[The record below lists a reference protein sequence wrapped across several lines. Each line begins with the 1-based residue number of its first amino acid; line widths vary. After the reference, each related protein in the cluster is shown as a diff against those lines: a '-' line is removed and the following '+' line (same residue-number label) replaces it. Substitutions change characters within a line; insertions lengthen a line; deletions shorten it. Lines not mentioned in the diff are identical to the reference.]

1 MRKHF
6 LILMLLTLLP
16 LAGWADEGNLSEY
29 SIKLG
34 AANKERLA
42 YTSANLAP
50 TISLVTK
57 DGFGHPA
64 IEQTANGQKF
74 TYAWTDSNGNP
85 VADDAVINVGKYTV
99 TVTPNDFDT
108 FGEPISRNFWIT
120 KGELTVDAS
129 EATISAGGNWTSA
142 GYVIVTN
149 APALK
154 LNGVA
159 FAGATIE
166 YMTTSTDNAPLADA
180 TGWKAIDA
188 LAKAKNAGTYYVWY
202 KVDGDDNYTAV
213 GPTKL
218 GTFFTING
226 ESIDGHFEA
235 PQALATPTFG
245 YDGEEHELVQAGSVE
260 EGYGE
265 MKYSIDGGTTW
276 SKDVPKGK
284 NVDTYT
290 IQWMIEPTNQYA
302 GHPTNAGENLTATI
316 TQVAATISTAAVKA
330 DGTPEYTAKAQ
341 KLLKTAAVVNYHA
354 TVTYTIGYK
363 ATSGGEY
370 VYDDVHEF
378 TNIDDVVATD
388 AGYYSVKQFV
398 KVDDNFSASNTKYTE
413 IQIKKAKLYVTVD
426 DADKVYGA
434 PDPDYDIT
442 YSGWKENEWHEAAT
456 GKVLAADFVAP
467 TIKRDKYDE
476 KAGQK
481 VGTYK
486 IKAITNGSAKNYEFD
501 FTDETHNVFGYLT
514 INKKPLKATDFTVT
528 TASLAGIVYNGTA
541 KTPGLTSVVYSKYNG
556 TDAVNVDNLATESA
570 TMATP
575 TDYAYTY
582 EKNTDAGTA
591 EIIITGQGN
600 FEGSIVIPFTI
611 AKADIYVMP
620 VAAEKN
626 YGNDDPEATAIAFD
640 AENPATVYQYKLVT
654 AGNVEVAGAKLNGTV
669 ELQREEGEAV
679 STYKIYFKSY
689 EPNPSDN
696 YTVKNDVSDNQ
707 FNVEVTAERYA
718 NFTIKKAS
726 TGLKLR
732 FTTAGAAKNTKVYGN
747 ADPVWTIDDLEPIA
761 AGEEGGF
768 VGDDTWASV
777 KPTLSAPIFTLAS
790 QNVENEEQNH
800 VIVSNLASTNYPSV
814 SVEPLEF
821 NVTKRK
827 VAVKVKAQT
836 ITYGNNITTTSP
848 SDDVWE
854 IDNTNSEGG
863 DWNGTTGDTR
873 ENLAVTLSVA
883 NLPTYGPSATAYEKV
898 ITASTGNPNY
908 VIDDKKSVWGNLTVN
923 PGTAL
928 VLDDAED
935 DNFIK
940 IKANNGKEL
949 NVTIKFNRD
958 QKLKDSDPESATRK
972 WTKGYWNSL
981 VLPFDISIA
990 ELSSGFGYA
999 IFNVADPVNTTT
1011 GKVAF
1016 KIELAEN
1023 TTGNVIP
1030 ANTPILVKS
1039 NTDFFGPHTINFGS
1053 RTIVA
1058 PEAAQFGEPI
1068 NATNYR
1074 FMGTYEA
1081 LTASKDNMA
1090 NDYYFWTGVTNTPS
1104 RINTVKTP
1112 DTQNS
1117 WTILPFSCYV
1127 DQTGTATSGGARE
1140 LEFTYEDLGGHTTT
1154 VRGISIDEI
1163 GGENAEGIYNLNG
1176 VKMQNIPTQK
1186 GIYIMNGKKVVVK

>member
-42 YTSANLAP
+42 YTSEKLAP

-57 DGFGHPA
+57 DGFGHPE
-64 IEQTANGQKF
+64 ITQTANGQKF

-85 VADDAVINVGKYTV
+85 VAEDAVINVGKYTV

-120 KGELTVDAS
+120 KGALTVDAS
-129 EATISAGGNWTSA
+129 AATISAGGNWTSA
-142 GYVIVTN
+142 GYDIVTH
-149 APALK
+149 APVLK

-159 FAGATIE
+159 FAGATIK
-166 YMTTSTDNAPLADA
+166 YMTTSTVTAPAADA
-180 TGWKAIDA
+180 TEWKAFDA

-213 GPTKL
+213 EPTQL
-218 GTFFTING
+218 GTGPFTING
-226 ESIDGHFEA
+226 TSIAGHYTA

-245 YDGEEHELVQAGSVE
+245 YDGEEHELVQAGSVDD
-260 EGYGE
+260 GYGE

-330 DGTPEYTAKAQ
+330 DGTLEYTAKAQ
-341 KLLKTAAVVNYHA
+341 KLLKTAAVVNYGA
-354 TVTYTIGYK
+354 TVTYHIGYK
-363 ATSGGEY
+363 ATAAA
-370 VYDDVHEF
+370 VDYDYTAAVDID
-378 TNIDDVVATD
+378 NIDDVVATN
-388 AGYYSVKQFV
+388 AGFYQVKQFV
-398 KVDDNFSASNTKYTE
+398 KADDNFTGSNTLYTE
-413 IQIKKAKLYVTVD
+413 IEIKKAKLYVTVD
-426 DADKVYGA
+426 NAEKFYGE
-434 PDPDYDIT
+434 PEPNYDIT
-442 YSGWKENEWHEAAT
+442 YSGWKENEWHVAAT
-456 GKVLAADFVAP
+456 GKVAAANFVAP
-467 TIKRDKYDE
+467 TIHYKDYNV

-481 VGTYK
+481 VGTYP
-486 IKAITNGSAKNYEFD
+486 IQANGGSAKNYEFD
-501 FTDETHNVFGYLT
+501 YTEDTQNVLGEVT
-514 INKKPLKATDFTVT
+514 IKKKPLKATDFTVT
-528 TASLAGIVYNGTA
+528 TASLAGIVYDGTA
-541 KTPGLTSVVYSKYNG
+541 KTPVLTSVVYSKYNG
-556 TDAVNVDNLATESA
+556 TDAVNVANLATETA

-626 YGNDDPEATAIAFD
+626 YGNDDPAATAIAFD

-654 AGNVEVAGAKLNGTV
+654 AGNVEVAGAKLKGTV

-689 EPNPSDN
+689 EPDPYDN
-696 YTVKNDVSDNQ
+696 YTVKNTAVLAT
-707 FNVEVTAERYA
+707 ETTAERYA

-747 ADPVWTIDDLEPIA
+747 ANPVWTIDDLEPIGVGA
-761 AGEEGGF
+761 EAGF
-768 VGDDTWASV
+768 VGDDDWATV
-777 KPTLSAPIFTLAS
+777 KPTLSAPVFNLAS

-908 VIDDKKSVWGNLTVN
+908 EIDPTNSVWGNLTVN

-1154 VRGISIDEI
+1154 VRGISTDEI

>member
-34 AANKERLA
+34 ALNKERLA
-42 YTSANLAP
+42 YTSESLAP

-57 DGFGHPA
+57 DGFGHDPITQA
-64 IEQTANGQKF
+64 ANGQKF

-129 EATISAGGNWTSA
+129 AATISAGGAWTSA
-142 GYVIVTN
+142 GYDIVTN
-149 APALK
+149 APVLK

-159 FAGATIE
+159 FDGATIE
-166 YMTTSTDNAPLADA
+166 YMTTSTVTAPTADA

-213 GPTKL
+213 EPTIL
-218 GTFFTING
+218 GTDPFTIVG
-226 ESIDGHFEA
+226 ESIDGYYTE

-265 MKYSIDGGTTW
+265 MKYSIDGGTSW
-276 SKDVPKGK
+276 STDVPKGK
-284 NVDTYT
+284 NVNAYT

-302 GHPTNAGENLTATI
+302 GHPTDAGENLHATI
-316 TQVAATISTAAVKA
+316 TQVEANISTAAVKA

-363 ATSGGEY
+363 ATSEGDY

-388 AGYYSVKQFV
+388 AGYYSVKQRV
-398 KVDDNFSASNTKYTE
+398 KADVNFTGSNTKYTE
-413 IQIKKAKLYVTVD
+413 IQITKAQLYVTVD
-426 DADKVYGA
+426 DAEKFYGEPEPVYA
-434 PDPDYDIT
+434 IT

-456 GKVLAADFVAP
+456 GKVAAADFVAP
-467 TIKRDKYDE
+467 TIHYKDYNV

-481 VGTYK
+481 VDTYP
-486 IKAITNGSAKNYEFD
+486 ILATGGSAKNYKFD
-501 FTDETHNVFGYLT
+501 FTDETNNVLGEVT
-514 INKKPLKATDFTVT
+514 IKKKPLKATDFTVT
-528 TASLAGIVYNGTA
+528 TASLDGIVYDGIA

-556 TDAVNVDNLATESA
+556 TDAVNVANLATETA

-582 EKNTDAGTA
+582 EKNTNAGTA

-611 AKADIYVMP
+611 EKANIYVMP

-626 YGNDDPEATAIAFD
+626 YGNDDPEAEAIAFD

-654 AGNVEVAGAKLNGTV
+654 ALNAEVHGAKLNGTV
-669 ELQREEGEAV
+669 ELQREGGEAV

-689 EPNPSDN
+689 EPDPSDN
-696 YTVKNDVSDNQ
+696 YTVKNDVSVDQ
-707 FNVEVTAERYA
+707 FNVEVTANRYA

-747 ADPVWTIDDLEPIA
+747 ADPVWTIDDLEPIG
-761 AGEEGGF
+761 AGAEAGF
-768 VGDDTWASV
+768 VGDDDWASV
-777 KPTLSAPIFTLAS
+777 KPTLSAPVFNLAS
-790 QNVENEEQNH
+790 QNVNAENNQ
-800 VIVSNLASTNYPSV
+800 VTVSNLASTNYPSV
-814 SVEPLEF
+814 SVEPLNF
-821 NVTKRK
+821 TVTARK

-836 ITYGNNITTTSP
+836 ITYGNDITTTSA

-863 DWNGTTGDTR
+863 DWNGATGDTR

-898 ITASTGNPNY
+898 ITASTSNPNY
-908 VIDDKKSVWGNLTVN
+908 VIDATKSVWGNLTVN

-928 VLDDAED
+928 ALDDAED

-958 QKLKDSDPESATRK
+958 QKLKDSDPDSATRK

-990 ELSSGFGYA
+990 DLSSKFGYA

-1039 NTDFFGPHTINFGS
+1039 NTDFFGSHTINFGS
-1053 RTIVA
+1053 KTIVA

-1068 NATNYR
+1068 NATNYK